1 MDSVRLAIHCDA
13 IADAGD
19 AAAYLDI
26 DSAVAGLAHVYK
38 QHQMRIIVMYDV
50 DLQKRND
57 ILLSSDGQGLDN
69 RLHQQNIVIN
79 NIAYTYRPIA

>member
-1 MDSVRLAIHCDA
+1 
-13 IADAGD
+13 
-19 AAAYLDI
+19 
-26 DSAVAGLAHVYK
+26 
-38 QHQMRIIVMYDV
+38 MRIIVMYDV

-79 NIAYTYRPIA
+79 NIACTYIAYTSCTRCLWVAHLLINNKNWLKVKYTLVDYEIQL